1 MQSSTLTLSLNK
13 QERKELEEQIR
24 KTHERKM
31 ADRLRVI
38 LYRAEG
44 QAIQA
49 IAKLLQMGR
58 NHVTEILRRYR
69 DGGVAAVLC
78 PDRYSG
84 SQPKLTVEQQQAL
97 KVELTTHIYSTA
109 FQVAAWIKAQWQVMY
124 TEISSV
130 HKLLQRLGF
139 TYKKNRL
146 VPSKA
151 DPELQ
156 RLFVR
161 WFQGLCA
168 RLGPDDHIYFGD
180 GVHFKHNAEAGY
192 AWSLSGQPH
201 RIPANSGRQRYNVF
215 GAYCVQTQEH
225 VFLLTEENID
235 QAKLA
240 EFMALLRAKHPGE
253 GKIYLLLDNA
263 AYNHAHHVEEAARRE
278 RISLDYLPPYSPN
291 LNPIEERPAD
301 YTWRARQPQQHPNH
315 PSSPSLD
322 GSDRRGRTAL
332 PTKGGSGLLGH
343 FSAGW
348 DAGFPA
354 RHLDGVRRS

>member
-1 MQSSTLTLSLNK
+1 MSCSTLTLSLNK
-13 QERKELEEQIR
+13 QERKDLEEQIR
-24 KTHERKM
+24 KTSERKM

-44 QAIQA
+44 QALQS

-69 DGGVAAVLC
+69 DGGLTAVLC
-78 PDRYSG
+78 PDQYKG

-109 FQVAAWIKAQWQVMY
+109 WQVMAWIEAQWQVTY
-124 TEISSV
+124 TEVSSV
-130 HKLLQRLGF
+130 HKLLKRLGF

-161 WFQGLCA
+161 WFQSLCE
-168 RLGPDDHIYFGD
+168 RLGPDDRIYFSD
-180 GVHFKHNAEAGY
+180 AAHFKHNAEAGY
-192 AWSLSGQPH
+192 AWSLSGEPH
-201 RIPANSGRQRYNVF
+201 QIPANTGRQRYNVL

-235 QAKLA
+235 KTKLA
-240 EFMALLRAKHPGE
+240 EFMALLRAKHPGA

-263 AYNHAHHVEEAARRE
+263 AYNHAQHVAEAARQQ
-278 RISLDYLPPYSPN
+278 RIILDYLPPYSPN
-291 LNPIEERPAD
+291 LNPIERLWKFVRKEFFKDKYRDTFAKFCRQLEDFFANLDQYRAQLASLLTTNFELVPEGWQVPA
-301 YTWRARQPQQHPNH
+301 
-315 PSSPSLD
+315 S
-322 GSDRRGRTAL
+322 
-332 PTKGGSGLLGH
+332 
-343 FSAGW
+343 
-348 DAGFPA
+348 
-354 RHLDGVRRS
+354 V

>member
-1 MQSSTLTLSLNK
+1 MRCSTLTLSLN
-13 QERKELEEQIR
+13 QHERKDLEDQIR

-31 ADRLRVI
+31 ADRLRAI

-44 QAIQA
+44 YALQS

-58 NHVTEILRRYR
+58 NHVTELLRRYR
-69 DGGVAAVLC
+69 DGGLTAVLG
-78 PDRYSG
+78 PDHYKG

-109 FQVAAWIKAQWQVMY
+109 WQVMAWIEDQWQVKY
-124 TEISSV
+124 TEVSSV
-130 HKLLQRLGF
+130 HKLLKRLGF

-161 WFQGLCA
+161 WFRGLCE
-168 RLGPDDHIYFGD
+168 RLGPDDRLYFGD
-180 GVHFKHNAEAGY
+180 AVHFKHNAEAGY

-201 RIPANSGRQRYNVF
+201 QIPANSGRQRYNVF

-235 QAKLA
+235 KAKLA

-263 AYNHAHHVEEAARRE
+263 AYNHAQHVAEAARQQ

-291 LNPIEERPAD
+291 LNPIERLWKFVRKEFFKDKYRDTFAKFC
-301 YTWRARQPQQHPNH
+301 QP
-315 PSSPSLD
+315 LD
-322 GSDRRGRTAL
+322 DFFA
-332 PTKGGSGLLGH
+332 
-343 FSAGW
+343 
-348 DAGFPA
+348 
-354 RHLDGVRRS
+354 HLDQYRDQVVSLLTTNFELVPEGWQAPASA